1 MATATV
7 ESDEEVEGQATTA
20 MTKDFLGRALVTPG
34 TNGKDFL
41 GRLIL
46 TGDKDWLGR
55 GLVT

>member
-20 MTKDFLGRALVTPG
+20 KTKDFIGRTLVTPG

-46 TGDKDWLGR
+46 AGDKDWLGR